1 MANYPGAVAFFK
13 QSLRSSAESKIQ
25 ETMSRPMSHTKAI
38 ALNHLDF
45 AALLVSR
52 VCHDLVS
59 PVGAVVNG
67 LEVLEDE
74 TDMAMRADALRLVAA
89 SAEQAAARLQFA
101 RIAFGAAGSAG
112 AELDLA
118 EVGRITS
125 GLLKGGKV
133 ELVWKAEAVNWPKD
147 WAKLLMNAVL
157 VAADCLPR
165 GGRVH
170 VETGGDATAPK
181 FVIRAAGTIARLTP
195 EVEWALKGEPVAPLD
210 GRSIQPYLTFHLSQG
225 LALALSV
232 GVAEGEVRF
241 AAG

>member
-1 MANYPGAVAFFK
+1 MPHA
-13 QSLRSSAESKIQ
+13 
-25 ETMSRPMSHTKAI
+25 KAA
-38 ALNHLDF
+38 ALNDLDF

-118 EVGRITS
+118 EVGRIMA

-133 ELVWKAEAVNWPKD
+133 ELVWQAEAVNWPKD

-157 VAADCLPR
+157 VGADSLPR
-165 GGRVH
+165 GGKIY
-170 VETGGDATAPK
+170 VETSGDAQAPK
-181 FVIRAAGTIARLTP
+181 FAIRAAGSIARLTP
-195 EVEWALKGEPVAPLD
+195 EVERALAGEPAGLLD
-210 GRSIQPYLTFHLSQG
+210 GRSIQPYLTYQISQTLSTT
-225 LALALSV
+225 LNTSA
-232 GVAEGEVRF
+232 AEGEVRLK
-241 AAG
+241 AG

>member
-1 MANYPGAVAFFK
+1 
-13 QSLRSSAESKIQ
+13 
-25 ETMSRPMSHTKAI
+25 MSQAKAI
-38 ALNHLDF
+38 ALNDLDF

-74 TDMAMRADALRLVAA
+74 TDIAMRADALRLVAA

-118 EVGRITS
+118 EVGRIMS

-133 ELVWKAEAVNWPKD
+133 ELIWQAEAVNWPKD

-157 VAADCLPR
+157 VGADSLPR
-165 GGRVH
+165 GGKVH
-170 VETGGDATAPK
+170 VETSGDSRSPK
-181 FVIRAAGTIARLTP
+181 FSIRAAGTIARLTP
-195 EVEWALKGEPVAPLD
+195 EVERALSGEPAGMLD
-210 GRSIQPYLTFHLSQG
+210 GRSIQPYLTYQLSHS
-225 LALALSV
+225 LSATLSV
-232 GVAEGEVRF
+232 AAGEGEVRLG
-241 AAG
+241 AG